1 MEIIPVLDLLNGVV
15 VRGIAGQR
23 ACYRPVR
30 SLVAATPDPVVVLR
44 SLQRAFDLHQFYVAD
59 LDAIQFQH
67 LNRCII
73 AELVR
78 CGVMLMLDRGVRN
91 AHDVQELLDLNV
103 QQIVIAL
110 ETLQQPQDLEDL
122 VRQFGAEQLV
132 LSLDLKNGQLQT
144 PCAEWQHCHPCEL
157 AVLLRQLGLQSMIL
171 LDIAAVGM
179 NSGNPTQSLC
189 REVRSRIPDVTLI
202 AGGGI
207 RNLEDIQQLQQAGS
221 DAVLIASAL
230 HDGRLSAADL
240 RAVRGC

>member
-1 MEIIPVLDLLNGVV
+1 MNIIPVIDLLNGVV

-23 ACYRPVR
+23 ARYRPVH
-30 SLVAATPDPVVVLR
+30 SLLAATPDPVVVLR
-44 SLQRAFDLHQFYVAD
+44 SLQQAFDLHQFYVAD

-67 LNRCII
+67 FNRCVI

-78 CGVMLMLDRGVRN
+78 CGVTLMLDRGVRS

-103 QQIVIAL
+103 QQVVIAL
-110 ETLQQPQDLEDL
+110 ETLQQPQDLADL

-144 PCAEWQHCHPCEL
+144 ACVEWHGSDPVQL
-157 AVLLRQLGLQSMIL
+157 AVQLHQLGLHSIIL
-171 LDIAAVGM
+171 LDIAAVGT
-179 NSGNPTQSLC
+179 NSGNPTQALC
-189 REVRSRIPDVTLI
+189 LEIRSRISDVTLI
-202 AGGGI
+202 TGGGI

-240 RAVRGC
+240 RTIRDC